1 MLQLVLLAVLLLL
14 SRFPSLLSVQ
24 GPHIADVNLLLPPR
38 MTYPVE
44 YRLQGSDGCFSWSWD
59 HHDILSVQPEYNA
72 SSHCS
77 TSARVR
83 SIAPYGGRK
92 ETAIYASDKRSGTV
106 IRCKVFI
113 DQISRIQIFH
123 SSVKLDLDGLATLR
137 IRAFDS
143 EENVFSSLV
152 GLQFMWHLMP
162 QTDGDQ
168 HHLAHVPLKDSPLS
182 DYGGFCGDLII
193 QIKLEDSGVYSDL
206 YVVKGTEIGHE
217 IVSAHVHEPLFE
229 HLEDKIV
236 LTVAEAMSIDPPS
249 PVFVI
254 SGASVH
260 YSLKV
265 IRQNVPQ
272 VVTLPSPYHQWSVL
286 NSSVAQVDT
295 TMGLAHALDLGATT
309 VTVEDIRVAGHVQI
323 SSLHVVIPD
332 ALYLYMVPVSIS
344 GAPVEGIEAIPS
356 TMLWY
361 AVVGQQY
368 VIHVKVFSLGPI
380 AQEIHLTESDDIK
393 LDYNQ
398 PAYWDTF
405 MVPDGT
411 AVKHG
416 WQSPQILMPTSEG
429 LGRLTASLAYPMG
442 RAGTKEVITV
452 VQEVMVCDKL
462 KFKLGN
468 TNDSSHSIRLPWAPG
483 VYQEMMLRVTGG
495 CAKTFNDYKWH
506 SSDVATVSVSASG
519 VVQAKKPGQAT
530 IKVTS
535 VFDSLN
541 YDEVVIEVFVPSS
554 MVMLQDFPVET
565 VVGTHL
571 QAAVTLKTSNGAYF
585 SNCDAF
591 SSFIKWKTGS
601 DSFRIV
607 NSTSETLALD
617 KLLNI
622 KGFKSLGSPPC
633 AWTFIYASTSGRT
646 MLHATLSKELKYFD
660 HSVDG
665 PIVLK
670 ASSHIAAYPPLTVK
684 QAGNG
689 NQFGGYSVDLDRAAA
704 GTQLENLD
712 EIYLV
717 AGTELDV
724 MLTGGPERWSQGVE
738 FVEHVEIFYE
748 EHNPILNESVVHWP
762 SPSRGGL
769 YRLSCQTLGGF
780 KLVFSRG
787 NLVGDDHPL
796 PAIEKVELSLM
807 CDFPSSIALIANEP
821 VSAPDVVRS
830 AVQADRSPGRIQLT
844 PITVANGCTI
854 RLAAVGVH
862 SSGKAFANS
871 SSLYLKW
878 ELLDC
883 DKLAYWDDADA
894 LEKSRASWERF
905 LVLQN
910 ASGLCVV
917 RATVIG
923 FSTTISGRLFEEAS
937 SLLKDSR
944 NLTDAIRLQLVS
956 TLRVIPEW
964 TLLFFS
970 PDAKLNLSITG
981 GTCFLNAVVND
992 TQVVEVIQPPPSLE
1006 CLQLML
1012 APRGIGTALVTV
1024 HDIGLAPPL
1033 AASAV
1038 VQVADVDWI
1047 RIISEEEISL
1057 MDGDAK
1063 SFDILAGV
1071 RDGNAFDSSQYVY
1084 MNIRLHIED
1093 PILELVNGDQF
1104 PSSGGEH
1111 IYVPTFVIQAK
1122 HLGVTTMYVSATQHS
1137 GHEILSQPI
1146 KVEVYAPPKIHPED
1160 IFLVPGASYMLTMKG
1175 GPTIRAFIEFA
1186 CMDDAIATINRT
1198 SGRLS
1203 AISPGTSTLLATV
1216 YGNGDTV
1223 ICQTHGRVKVGIPS
1237 LMILSVQSEQLGV
1250 GREMPIFP
1258 SLPEGNLFSFYEL
1271 CNSYKWF
1278 IDDEQVLSFRGHSH
1292 GDKIEVPFSSSK
1304 EIHPNYPDEKDLGF
1318 IKVLHGRSAGRTNVA
1333 VSFSCNFHSSDAFS
1347 QSKSFNASALIW
1359 VVPDPPLSLGLPMT
1373 WILPPFYTMLDPLPA
1388 SSESYNQRD
1397 FLGRKGT
1404 IIYSLLRACGEKNK
1418 DMQQDSISIDGGR
1431 IKTTES
1437 NNIACIQAK
1446 DRTTGR
1452 TEIATCVRVAEV
1464 AQIRI
1469 TEGFPF
1475 HIADLAVGD
1484 KLELLVSY
1492 CDDLGSPFH
1501 EAYGVVQ
1508 AYAETNYPDIVS
1520 ICDTCD
1526 NKGRIHLKAMHHG
1539 RALVRIS
1546 IHEQSEKS
1554 DYMMI
1559 SVGAHLH
1566 PQNPVLPVG
1575 HYLNFSIEGLSDEV
1589 YGQWMSA
1596 NESVLSIDMVSGE
1609 AHAVGEGA
1617 TQVIFESSSL
1627 KLQTIVSVQRMNLV
1641 LVDAPAETLTN
1652 VHFPTKGYSFLV
1664 RLSDTQGH
1672 KFGALGNRN
1681 GILYDCRVDPPFVGY
1696 AKPWR
1701 DLDTGISYCLFLP
1714 YSPEH
1719 LAHSMAKSK
1728 AMRPDISISVNA
1740 SLIDAESVMGSAP
1753 ALFVGGFSILGMS
1766 KELMQLNLTLAS
1778 NKSFITV
1785 VGNTD
1790 VEIHWQGR
1798 DLILVSPIYRE
1809 DHAIGGRA
1817 VYEVKALR
1825 AERFKDKI
1833 IITLP
1838 ATGQRAELNVSYD
1851 PGEGGG
1857 GAGSKMRSFAIWAAI
1872 VGSFTALI
1880 LTVAFFMW
1888 SLDRPDRS
1896 QQSLPATPSVAAPVT
1911 PERSTVG
1918 YSSEQSP
1925 RTPQPFIEYVRR
1937 TIDETP
1943 YYRREGRRRFNA
1955 QNTF

>member
-1 MLQLVLLAVLLLL
+1 MPQLVLLAVLLLL
-14 SRFPSLLSVQ
+14 SRFPASLSVQ
-24 GPHIADVNLLLPPR
+24 GPHITDVNILLPPR

-44 YRLQGSDGCFSWSWD
+44 YRLQGSDGCFTWSWD

-92 ETAIYASDKRSGTV
+92 ETAVYAADTRSGSV

-143 EENVFSSLV
+143 EENVFTSLV

-182 DYGGFCGDLII
+182 DYGGFSGDLII
-193 QIKLEDSGVYSDL
+193 QIKLEDSDVYSDL

-217 IVSAHVHEPLFE
+217 IISAHVHEPLFE
-229 HLEDKIV
+229 HMGDKIV
-236 LTVAEAMSIDPPS
+236 LTVAEAMSLDPPS

-254 SGASVH
+254 IGASVR
-260 YSLKV
+260 YNLKV
-265 IRQNVPQ
+265 IRQNIPQ
-272 VVTLPSPYHQWSVL
+272 VVTLPSPYHRWSVL
-286 NSSVAQVDT
+286 NSSVAQVDSM
-295 TMGLAHALDLGATT
+295 MGLAHALDLGATT
-309 VTVEDIRVAGHVQI
+309 IIVEDIRVAGHVQI

-332 ALYLYMVPVSIS
+332 ALYLYILPVSIT
-344 GAPVEGIEAIPS
+344 GDPVEGIEAIPS
-356 TMLWY
+356 TVLWY

-368 VIHVKVFSLGPI
+368 VIHMKVFSRGPV
-380 AQEIHLTESDDIK
+380 AQEIHLTESDDVK

-405 MVPDGT
+405 LVPDGT

-416 WQSPQILMPTSEG
+416 LQCPKILKATSEG
-429 LGRLTASLAYPMG
+429 LGRLIASLAYRRG
-442 RAGTKEVITV
+442 RAETTEVIKV

-483 VYQEMMLRVTGG
+483 VYQEMELRVTGG
-495 CAKTFNDYKWH
+495 CAKTFNDYKWY
-506 SSDVATVSVSASG
+506 SSDVATVSVSSFG

-530 IKVTS
+530 IKVMS
-535 VFDSLN
+535 AFDSIN

-554 MVMLQDFPVET
+554 MVMLQNFPVET

-585 SNCDAF
+585 YKCDAF

-601 DSFRIV
+601 ESFRIV
-607 NSTSETLALD
+607 NSTGETLALD
-617 KLLNI
+617 KLVNI
-622 KGFKSLGSPPC
+622 EGFKSLISPPC

-646 MLHATLSKELKYFD
+646 MLHATLSKELNVFD
-660 HSVDG
+660 HSLDG
-665 PIVLK
+665 PTVLK
-670 ASSHIAAYPPLTVK
+670 ASSHIAAYSPLTVQ
-684 QAGNG
+684 QAGDG
-689 NQFGGYSVDLDRAAA
+689 NQFGGYSVDFGRAEA
-704 GTQLENLD
+704 GTQLANLD

-717 AGTELDV
+717 GGTELDV
-724 MLTGGPERWSQGVE
+724 MLIGGPERWSQGVE

-748 EHNPILNESVVHWP
+748 EHSHLLNESVVHRP
-762 SPSRGGL
+762 STSSGGL
-769 YRLSCQTLGGF
+769 YQLSCQTLGSF

-796 PAIEKVELSLM
+796 PAIEKVGLSLT
-807 CDFPSSIALIANEP
+807 CGFPSSIALIANEP
-821 VSAPDVVRS
+821 VNAPDVVRS

-883 DKLAYWDDADA
+883 DKLAYWDDANA
-894 LEKSRASWERF
+894 LEQSRASWERF
-905 LVLQN
+905 LALQN
-910 ASGLCVV
+910 ASGLCIV

-923 FSTTISGRLFEEAS
+923 FSTTISGRLFEKVS
-937 SLLKDSR
+937 SLLKDSG

-956 TLRVIPEW
+956 TLRVIPESM
-964 TLLFFS
+964 LLFFS

-992 TQVVEVIQPPPSLE
+992 TQVVEVIQPPPSLQ

-1024 HDIGLAPPL
+1024 HDIGLSPPL
-1033 AASAV
+1033 AASTM

-1057 MDGDAK
+1057 MDKEAK

-1093 PILELVNGDQF
+1093 PILELVNADHF
-1104 PSSGGEH
+1104 PSSGSGH
-1111 IYVPTFVIQAK
+1111 IYGPTFVIQAK
-1122 HLGVTTMYVSATQHS
+1122 HLGVSTIYVSAMQHS

-1160 IFLVPGASYMLTMKG
+1160 IFLAPGASYMLTMKG
-1175 GPTIRAFIEFA
+1175 GPTIRTFIEYA
-1186 CMDDAIATINRT
+1186 CMDDAVATINRT

-1223 ICQTHGRVKVGIPS
+1223 ICQAHGRVKVGIPS
-1237 LMILSVQSEQLGV
+1237 SMILSVQSEQLGV

-1258 SLPEGNLFSFYEL
+1258 SLPQGNLFSFYEL
-1271 CNSYKWF
+1271 CNNYKW
-1278 IDDEQVLSFRGHSH
+1278 IIEDEQVLSFWGNSH
-1292 GDKIEVPFSSSK
+1292 GDKYEVPFSSSK

-1333 VSFSCNFHSSDAFS
+1333 LSFSCNFHSSGAFS
-1347 QSKSFNASALIW
+1347 ESKSFNASALIW
-1359 VVPDPPLSLGLPMT
+1359 VVPDPPLSLGVPMT

-1388 SSESYNQRD
+1388 SSESYNQND
-1397 FLGRKGT
+1397 SHGRKGT
-1404 IIYSLLRACGEKNK
+1404 IIYSLLRASGEKNE

-1464 AQIRI
+1464 AQIRV

-1475 HIADLAVGD
+1475 HVADLAVGD
-1484 KLELLVSY
+1484 KLELVVSY

-1508 AYAETNYPDIVS
+1508 AKAETNYPDIVS
-1520 ICDTCD
+1520 IGDTCD

-1566 PQNPVLPVG
+1566 PQNPVISEG
-1575 HYLNFSIEGLSDEV
+1575 HYLNFSIEGLIDRV
-1589 YGQWMSA
+1589 YGQWVSG

-1627 KLQTIVSVQRMNLV
+1627 KLQTTVSVQRMNLV
-1641 LVDAPAETLTN
+1641 LIDAPAETLTN
-1652 VHFPTKGYSFLV
+1652 VPFPTKGYNFSV
-1664 RLSDTQGH
+1664 RLRDTHSH
-1672 KFGALGNRN
+1672 KFGALGNGN

-1719 LAHSMAKSK
+1719 LAQSIPKLK
-1728 AMRPDISISVNA
+1728 AMRPDISITVNA
-1740 SLIDAESVMGSAP
+1740 SLIDAENVMGSAP

-1766 KELMQLNLTLAS
+1766 KELMQLNLTPAS

-1798 DLILVSPIYRE
+1798 DLILVNPIYRE
-1809 DHAIGGRA
+1809 DHGIGGRA
-1817 VYEVKALR
+1817 VYEVKVLR

-1838 ATGQRAELNVSYD
+1838 ATGQRADINVSYE
-1851 PGEGGG
+1851 PEG
-1857 GAGSKMRSFAIWAAI
+1857 GAGSKTRSVAIWAGI
-1872 VGSFTALI
+1872 IGSFTALI
-1880 LTVAFFMW
+1880 LTVAIFMW
-1888 SLDRPDRS
+1888 FLDRPDRS
-1896 QQSLPATPSVAAPVT
+1896 QQSLPAAPSIAAPIT
-1911 PERSTVG
+1911 PERSTVS